1 MTSIGQDSTPKS
13 WPCRTVYLTSYLVG
27 VVLLAAYSAAL
38 ISFLAV
44 KRAVMPFET
53 LHDLLGDETYNLN
66 VPSGVEI
73 SYFRVSNFQYC
84 KSILKMWP
92 YPWSCGSASTSWE
105 KLHCIRNTQYS
116 FTYLKVHYITMKL
129 GNFGASN
136 FSVILVLLIDPH

>member
-66 VPSGVEI
+66 VPLGVEL
-73 SYFRVSNFQYC
+73 SYFRVSSFQYC
-84 KSILKMWP
+84 
-92 YPWSCGSASTSWE
+92 
-105 KLHCIRNTQYS
+105 
-116 FTYLKVHYITMKL
+116 
-129 GNFGASN
+129 
-136 FSVILVLLIDPH
+136 